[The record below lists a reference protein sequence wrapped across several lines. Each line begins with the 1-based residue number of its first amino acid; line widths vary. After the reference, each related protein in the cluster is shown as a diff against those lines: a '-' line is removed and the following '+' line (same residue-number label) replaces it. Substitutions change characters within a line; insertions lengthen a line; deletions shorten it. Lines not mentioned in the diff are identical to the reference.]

1 MSVSFSHKIIVT
13 GIILTLLAIPVW
25 ACGPFFPN
33 RVLLGG
39 DDVVLKA
46 PLGSFRQQI
55 ELIKPPVP
63 PRFKAVI
70 PSEKDERRSSLDD
83 KFRHILTGK
92 YRHGDRYYRQTALAD
107 LADLEK
113 ALTQL
118 DLSTEQQD
126 KIMREYCSVRKA
138 IFEYASDI
146 SKWKNEKRWDRKT
159 KTFIPPERPQP
170 RFNPPAIPKGLPVE
184 FAEYLSGAAFYHL
197 GENIRAIKVWLN
209 LLELSKSQ
217 RLYRSTW
224 AAFMIA
230 KTLLKEK
237 PDESIQWFQ
246 RVRQLAEEGYVDSL
260 GLASSSLGWEA
271 RAMLDMKR
279 YEQAIELYAAQMAT
293 GDPSAFVSLQLATG
307 KALIA
312 SPQIDDALAK
322 KDTTRKVITAYIMS
336 RDFSKELIR
345 KWLVAVEA
353 AEIGVVEEAENLAL
367 AAYQAG
373 EMEIAQ
379 RWVNV
384 APPDTNMTRWIRAK
398 LLLRDGKVAQAAE
411 QLAWIARHFPPVRKP
426 WISHLFRRQTID
438 VQVRGELGVLLLARS
453 NYVEALDVLL
463 QGGHWEDAAY
473 IAECVLTPD
482 ELIKYVDL
490 QWPAPQDEPSEKS
503 YMFRRANY
511 PDWFKIRIRY
521 LLARRLTR
529 LDRWEEARSYYP
541 SRWQNRFDAYIK
553 AVRDGRNKDLP
564 NKERAAALWK
574 AACIARYEGMELMG
588 TEVEPDWFFYG
599 GNFERHP
606 ASDPRSLDGSAKIA
620 QSSKDER
627 KRLQEN
633 VVPEKRFHYRYVAAD
648 HAWRAAEFMP
658 DNTDETAR
666 VLCIAGSWFKGR
678 DPDFADRFYKTLVNR
693 CRKTELGKE
702 ADELRWFPEIEID
715 KKKLLQ

>member
-13 GIILTLLAIPVW
+13 GIILNLLEISVW

-39 DDVVLKA
+39 DDVLLKA
-46 PLGSFRQQI
+46 PIGSFRQQI

-63 PRFKAVI
+63 PRFKAVL
-70 PSEKDERRSSLDD
+70 PSEKDESGSSWND
-83 KFRHILTGK
+83 KFPYILTGK
-92 YRHGDRYYRQTALAD
+92 YQHGDRYHRQTTLAD

-113 ALTQL
+113 ATTRLA
-118 DLSTEQQD
+118 LSAKQRD
-126 KIMREYCSVRKA
+126 KIMGEYCSARKA
-138 IFEYASDI
+138 IFAYAIDLSR
-146 SKWKNEKRWDRKT
+146 WENEKRWDRKT
-159 KTFIPPERPQP
+159 KRFIPPERPQP
-170 RFNPPAIPKGLPVE
+170 RFDPPTIPEGLPVE
-184 FAEYLSGAAFYHL
+184 FAEYLRGSCFYYL
-197 GENIRAIKVWLN
+197 GEKAKARNVWLH
-209 LLELSKSQ
+209 LLELPKKQ

-230 KTLLKEK
+230 KMLLKEK
-237 PDESIQWFQ
+237 PDESIPWFQ
-246 RVRQLAEEGYVDSL
+246 RVRRLAEEGYFDSL

-279 YEQAIELYAAQMAT
+279 YEQAIELYLAQMAID
-293 GDPSAFVSLQLATG
+293 DPSAFVSLQWTAG
-307 KALIA
+307 KALTE

-322 KDTTRKVITAYIMS
+322 NDTTRKVITAYIMS
-336 RDFSKELIR
+336 RDSSKEIVR

-353 AEIGVVEEAENLAL
+353 AEIAVVEEAENLAL

-384 APPDTNMTRWIRAK
+384 APPDNNMTRWIRAK
-398 LLLRDGKVAQAAE
+398 LLLRDGKVSQAAE
-411 QLAWIARHFPPVRKP
+411 QLKWIARYFPPVRTP
-426 WISHLFRRQTID
+426 WISHLFRRQTFD
-438 VQVRGELGVLLLARS
+438 VQIRGELAVLLLARS
-453 NYVEALDVLL
+453 NYVEALDVLI

-490 QWPAPQDEPSEKS
+490 QWPPPQDEPSEKS
-503 YMFRRANY
+503 YMFRRANG

-529 LDRWEEARSYYP
+529 LERWEEARLYYP
-541 SRWQNRFDAYIK
+541 SRWQNPFDAYIK
-553 AVRDGRNKDLP
+553 AVRDGQNEYLA

-599 GNFERHP
+599 GGFERHP
-606 ASDPRSLDGSAKIA
+606 ASDTRSRDGSAKLA

-627 KRLQEN
+627 KRLRDN
-633 VVPEKRFHYRYVAAD
+633 IVPEKRFHYRYVAAD
-648 HAWRAAEFMP
+648 YAWRAAEFMP

-666 VLCIAGSWFKGR
+666 ILCIAGSWLKMR
-678 DPDFADRFYKTLVNR
+678 DPDFADRFYKALVNR

-715 KKKLLQ
+715 KKKLLP